1 MDIFYILII
10 NKICLIDT
18 GKKAII
24 RFIYLYF
31 QLDKFQLKTY
41 TFLYLLFV
49 SMIKEYLNITK
60 NILII
65 NFPARRW

>member
-1 MDIFYILII
+1 MVIFYILII
-10 NKICLIDT
+10 NKICLIET
-18 GKKAII
+18 GKKAMI

-31 QLDKFQLKTY
+31 QLDKFQLKTH
-41 TFLYLLFV
+41 TFSYLLFV

-65 NFPARRW
+65 YFPARR